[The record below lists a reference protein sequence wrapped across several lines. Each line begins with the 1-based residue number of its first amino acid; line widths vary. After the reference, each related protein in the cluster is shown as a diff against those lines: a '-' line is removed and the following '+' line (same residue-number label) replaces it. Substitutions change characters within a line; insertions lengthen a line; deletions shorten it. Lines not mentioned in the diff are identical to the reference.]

1 MYRRTDMHL
10 HTHKHACMHGFT
22 YIHIFE
28 HLFTCIH
35 THVHNM
41 LKWMIQG
48 YPHFRKPPYIYI
60 FIYSIYIYI
69 FIQYIYIYSIYI
81 YFFFPLDF
89 YNALLVN
96 LVRRGAQRSWSSNT
110 WAAARSGLP
119 GWRMV
124 FLGGPSGNF
133 TVCHGIWQ
141 FLIGKSSN

>member
-60 FIYSIYIYI
+60 FIYSIYIYL
-69 FIQYIYIYSIYI
+69 YSIYI
-81 YFFFPLDF
+81 YTVYIYIFFSTRFLQCPPCELGQE
-89 YNALLVN
+89 
-96 LVRRGAQRSWSSNT
+96 RGAKVLKFQHVGRST
-110 WAAARSGLP
+110 VGFARVADGFPRRTL
-119 GWRMV
+119 W
-124 FLGGPSGNF
+124 
-133 TVCHGIWQ
+133 
-141 FLIGKSSN
+141 